1 MPSSVT
7 TVAIRGCDCRFSGYG
22 ILGRLYKDGWFR
34 LERTNAGGGAGGGAG
49 GWKTQRLEIHMIGRA
64 MLFKTIS
71 RETRDVR
78 GGFTSVQP
86 ELSLQQAAMMIRQ
99 PIAPPVAQPASLA
112 TTP

>member
-1 MPSSVT
+1 
-7 TVAIRGCDCRFSGYG
+7 
-22 ILGRLYKDGWFR
+22 
-34 LERTNAGGGAGGGAG
+34 
-49 GWKTQRLEIHMIGRA
+49 MIGRA

-78 GGFTSVQP
+78 GGFTSVPP

-112 TTP
+112 TTR